1 MKLYELTGALATLL
15 DYYADSESSYSE
27 ECLRQI
33 HEIEVERDYKLEAC
47 CAVYKNMQAERDIV
61 ANEIK
66 RLRAKQEVLENKLDN
81 FKRYIENNM
90 LPGEKWTNGVHKI
103 SWRSSES
110 VEITNEELLPDNC
123 WRIKKEPD
131 KTTIKT
137 LFKNGES
144 VNGAVLVHKNNL
156 QIG

>member
-15 DYYADSESSYSE
+15 EYYADSESSYSE
-27 ECLRQI
+27 ECLKQI

-66 RLRAKQEVLENKLDN
+66 RLRAKQEVLENKLDD
-81 FKRYIENNM
+81 FKRYIENN
-90 LPGEKWTNGVHKI
+90 LYPGEKWTNGVHKL
-103 SWRSSES
+103 SWRASDS
-110 VEITNEELLPDNC
+110 VGFSDETLLPQDY
-123 WRIKKEPD
+123 WRVKKEPD
-131 KTTIKT
+131 KALILRK
-137 LFKNGES
+137 LKNGEE
-144 VNGAVLVHKNNL
+144 VQGAFLVHKNNL

>member
-15 DYYADSESSYSE
+15 SYYADSESSYSE
-27 ECLRQI
+27 ECLAQLQ
-33 HEIEVERDYKLEAC
+33 EIEVERDYKLEAC

-90 LPGEKWTNGVHKI
+90 LPGEKWTNGVHKL

-110 VEITNEELLPDNC
+110 VEITNEEFLPDDF

-131 KTTIKT
+131 KTAIKT
-137 LFKNGES
+137 AFKNGEK
-144 VNGAVLVHKNNL
+144 VTGAVLVHKNNL